1 MNGRVPLARRYVFAE
16 RRRAAMATVAIA
28 VAFLLVLILDGI
40 FAGAMSQV
48 TAYIRHSPA
57 DVIVSQSG
65 VRTMH
70 MSVSSLPED
79 VTSRVHSV
87 SGVSAAQPIWFA
99 SGAVGSSSGR
109 ELSYVIGYTP
119 GELGGPTQLVSGHAP
134 AHGEAVLDTVAAGQL
149 GLHLGDQVRVLGTDF
164 RIVGLS
170 SGGTSIVNTTT
181 FISAADF
188 AAIRGASPS
197 YVLVTAQAEVSPG
210 ELRDRIAAA
219 VPGVTVQTRDE
230 FASQEALIVSDMS
243 SDILSIGSTIAFV
256 IALAVIGLTL
266 FTLTL
271 ARIRDYG
278 VLKAIGAR
286 PRRLAGLVIAQ
297 AAWSIGL
304 AVVASVALALVVS
317 AVVVR
322 VAPTLDILVTV
333 SSVARVA
340 VAATA
345 IGIFASLLPLRRVL
359 AVDAASAFRRAS

>member
-16 RRRAAMATVAIA
+16 RRRAAMATAAIA
-28 VAFLLVLILDGI
+28 VAFLVLILDGI

-48 TAYIRHSPA
+48 TAYVRHSSA

-79 VTSRVHSV
+79 VAGRVRSV
-87 SGVSAAQPIWFA
+87 GGVSAAQPIWFA
-99 SGAVGSSSGR
+99 SGAVGSPSGR
-109 ELSYVIGYTP
+109 ELSYLIGYTP
-119 GELGGPTQLVSGHAP
+119 GAVGGPAQLARGRAP
-134 AHGEAVLDTVAAGQL
+134 GHGEAVLDTVAADQL
-149 GLHLGDQVRVLGTDF
+149 GLRLGDQVRVLGTDF
-164 RIVGLS
+164 RIVGMS
-170 SGGTSIVNTTT
+170 RGGTSIVNTTT
-181 FISAADF
+181 FITATDF

-197 YVLVTAQAEVSPG
+197 YLLVTAQPQVTAAA
-210 ELRDRIAAA
+210 LRDRIAAA
-219 VPGVTVQTRDE
+219 VPGVSVQTRDE
-230 FASQEALIVSDMS
+230 FAAQEARIVSDMS
-243 SDILSIGSTIAFV
+243 SDILSIGSTIGFV

-297 AAWSIGL
+297 AAWSIAL
-304 AVVASVALALVVS
+304 AVMVSVALAFVVS
-317 AVVVR
+317 AAVVR
-322 VAPTLDILVTV
+322 AAPTVDILVTV
-333 SSVARVA
+333 GSAARVA

-345 IGIFASLLPLRRVL
+345 IAIVASLLPLRRVL
-359 AVDAASAFRRAS
+359 AVDAASAFRRA

>member
-16 RRRAAMATVAIA
+16 RRRAAMATAAIA

-48 TAYIRHSPA
+48 TAYVRHSSA

-79 VTSRVHSV
+79 VAGRVRSV

-99 SGAVGSSSGR
+99 SGAVGSPSGR

-119 GELGGPTQLVSGHAP
+119 GALGGPTQLATGRAP
-134 AHGEAVLDTVAAGQL
+134 GHGEAVLDTVAADQL
-149 GLHLGDQVRVLGTDF
+149 GLRVGDQVRVLGTDF

-181 FISAADF
+181 FITATDF
-188 AAIRGASPS
+188 AAIRGPSPS
-197 YVLVTAQAEVSPG
+197 YLLVTAQPQVTADA
-210 ELRDRIAAA
+210 LRDRIAAA
-219 VPGVTVQTRDE
+219 VPGVSVQTRDE
-230 FASQEALIVSDMS
+230 FAAQEARIVSDMS
-243 SDILSIGSTIAFV
+243 SDILSIGSTIGFV

-286 PRRLAGLVIAQ
+286 PRRLAALVIAQ
-297 AAWSIGL
+297 AAWSIAL
-304 AVVASVALALVVS
+304 AVVASVALAFVVS
-317 AVVVR
+317 AAVVR

-333 SSVARVA
+333 GSVARVA

>member
-16 RRRAAMATVAIA
+16 RRRAAMATAAIA

-48 TAYIRHSPA
+48 TAYVRHSSA

-70 MSVSSLPED
+70 MSVSTLAED
-79 VTSRVHSV
+79 VAGRVRSV
-87 SGVSAAQPIWFA
+87 RGVSTVQPIWFA
-99 SGAVGSSSGR
+99 SGAVGSPSGR

-119 GELGGPTQLVSGHAP
+119 GALGGPQLARGRAP
-134 AHGEAVLDTVAAGQL
+134 GHGEAVVDTVAADQL
-149 GLHLGDQVRVLGTDF
+149 GLGLGDHVRVLGTEF

-170 SGGTSIVNTTT
+170 RGGTSIVNTTA
-181 FISAADF
+181 FITATDF
-188 AAIRGASPS
+188 AGLRGPSPS
-197 YVLVTAQAEVSPG
+197 YLLVTAQPQVTAAA
-210 ELRDRIAAA
+210 LRDRIAVA
-219 VPGVTVQTRDE
+219 VPGVSVQTRDE
-230 FASQEALIVSDMS
+230 FAAQEARIVSDMS
-243 SDILSIGSTIAFV
+243 SDILSIGSTIGFV

-271 ARIRDYG
+271 GRIRDYA

-286 PRRLAGLVIAQ
+286 PRRLAELVIAQ
-297 AAWSIGL
+297 FAWSIAL

-317 AVVVR
+317 AAVVR
-322 VAPTLDILVTV
+322 AAPTVDILVTV
-333 SSVARVA
+333 GSVARVA

-345 IGIFASLLPLRRVL
+345 IGILASLLPLRRVL

>member
-1 MNGRVPLARRYVFAE
+1 MNGRVPIARRYVFAE
-16 RRRAAMATVAIA
+16 RRRAAMATAAIA
-28 VAFLLVLILDGI
+28 VAFLLVLVLDGI
-40 FAGAMSQV
+40 FAGAMTQV
-48 TAYIRHSPA
+48 TAYIRHSSA

-79 VTSRVHSV
+79 AADRVRAV
-87 SGVSAAQPIWFA
+87 SGVSAADPIWFA
-99 SGAVGSSSGR
+99 SGAIGSPSGR
-109 ELSYVIGYTP
+109 ELSYIIGYTP
-119 GELGGPTQLVSGHAP
+119 GSLGGPTQLVSGRAP
-134 AHGEAVLDTVAAGQL
+134 GHGEAVVDSAAADQL
-149 GLHLGDQVRVLGTDF
+149 RLRIGDQVRVLATDF

-181 FISAADF
+181 FITAADF
-188 AAIRGASPS
+188 AAIRGPSPS
-197 YVLVTAQAEVSPG
+197 YLLVSAQPHVTGA

-219 VPGVTVQTRDE
+219 VPGVSEQTRDE

-243 SDILSIGSTIAFV
+243 SDILSIGSTIGFV
-256 IALAVIGLTL
+256 IALSVVGLTL

-286 PRRLAGLVIAQ
+286 PRRLAGVVIAQ
-297 AAWSIGL
+297 AAWSIAL
-304 AVVASVALALVVS
+304 AVVASVMLALVVS
-317 AVVVR
+317 AAVTR

-333 SSVARVA
+333 SSVTRVA

-345 IGIFASLLPLRRVL
+345 IGVFASLLPLRRVL